1 MDETPISMIA
11 IRDPITA
18 GRISMIMRQR
28 GWASK
33 IIGDDNDILGQY
45 LNLKPRV
52 TFLGLEVGS
61 STGEIVALRIKE
73 VDSQA
78 RIVFVSS
85 RSKSDLVRQ
94 ASYSAGAVGALSTPV
109 LASDIEEAWPK
120 IMGVVPNAPGLAA
133 LEPRDPPISN
143 ILPLPPRAIS
153 VCLNSTH
160 STKPAIAP
168 YPPTST
174 FEEAWQAL
182 DNIRAGSLGD
192 IRLNRLLHDLLTLI
206 HLGESSSVH

>member
-18 GRISMIMRQR
+18 GRISMIMRHR

-143 ILPLPPRAIS
+143 ILPLPPEPSQFVSTAPTQPNLPSLPIHPPVRSKRRGRLWIIFGLVALAIS
-153 VCLNSTH
+153 GS
-160 STKPAIAP
+160 IA
-168 YPPTST
+168 YYMT
-174 FEEAWQAL
+174 F
-182 DNIRAGSLGD
+182 
-192 IRLNRLLHDLLTLI
+192 
-206 HLGESSSVH
+206 

>member
-18 GRISMIMRQR
+18 GRISMIMKQR

-45 LNLKPRV
+45 LNHKPRV

-109 LASDIEEAWPK
+109 LASDIEQAWPK

-143 ILPLPPRAIS
+143 ILPLPPEPSQFVSTAPTQPNLPSPPIHPPLRLKRRGRLWIIFGLVALAIS
-153 VCLNSTH
+153 GS
-160 STKPAIAP
+160 IA
-168 YPPTST
+168 YYMT
-174 FEEAWQAL
+174 F
-182 DNIRAGSLGD
+182 
-192 IRLNRLLHDLLTLI
+192 
-206 HLGESSSVH
+206 

>member
-94 ASYSAGAVGALSTPV
+94 ASYSAGAVSALSTPV
-109 LASDIEEAWPK
+109 LASEIEKAWPK

-143 ILPLPPRAIS
+143 ILPLPPEPSQFVSTAPTQPNSPSPPIHPPVRSKRRGRLWIIFGLVALSIS
-153 VCLNSTH
+153 GS
-160 STKPAIAP
+160 IA
-168 YPPTST
+168 YYLT
-174 FEEAWQAL
+174 F
-182 DNIRAGSLGD
+182 
-192 IRLNRLLHDLLTLI
+192 
-206 HLGESSSVH
+206 

>member
-11 IRDPITA
+11 IRDPITS

-143 ILPLPPRAIS
+143 IVPLPPEPSQFVSTAPTQPNLSSPPIHSPVRSKRRGRLWIIFGLVALAIS
-153 VCLNSTH
+153 GS
-160 STKPAIAP
+160 IA
-168 YPPTST
+168 YYMT
-174 FEEAWQAL
+174 F
-182 DNIRAGSLGD
+182 
-192 IRLNRLLHDLLTLI
+192 
-206 HLGESSSVH
+206 

>member
-94 ASYSAGAVGALSTPV
+94 ASYSAGAVERAV
-109 LASDIEEAWPK
+109 DASP
-120 IMGVVPNAPGLAA
+120 
-133 LEPRDPPISN
+133 
-143 ILPLPPRAIS
+143 
-153 VCLNSTH
+153 
-160 STKPAIAP
+160 
-168 YPPTST
+168 
-174 FEEAWQAL
+174 
-182 DNIRAGSLGD
+182 SLGHRKGMAED
-192 IRLNRLLHDLLTLI
+192 NGRRSKCTG
-206 HLGESSSVH
+206 LGSA

>member
-33 IIGDDNDILGQY
+33 ITGDDNDILGQY

-133 LEPRDPPISN
+133 LEPRDRLWI
-143 ILPLPPRAIS
+143 IFGLVALAIS
-153 VCLNSTH
+153 GS
-160 STKPAIAP
+160 IA
-168 YPPTST
+168 YYMT
-174 FEEAWQAL
+174 F
-182 DNIRAGSLGD
+182 
-192 IRLNRLLHDLLTLI
+192 
-206 HLGESSSVH
+206 

>member
-33 IIGDDNDILGQY
+33 IIGDDNDILRQY

-94 ASYSAGAVGALSTPV
+94 ASYSAGAVSALSTPV
-109 LASDIEEAWPK
+109 LASEIEKAWPK

-143 ILPLPPRAIS
+143 ILPLPPEPS
-153 VCLNSTH
+153 QFVST
-160 STKPAIAP
+160 AP
-168 YPPTST
+168 TQPNPPSPP
-174 FEEAWQAL
+174 
-182 DNIRAGSLGD
+182 
-192 IRLNRLLHDLLTLI
+192 I
-206 HLGESSSVH
+206 HLPVRSKRRGRLWIIFGLVALAMSGSIAYYLTF

>member
-11 IRDPITA
+11 IRDPITS

-45 LNLKPRV
+45 LNLRPRV

-133 LEPRDPPISN
+133 LEPREPPISN
-143 ILPLPPRAIS
+143 ILPLPPEPSQFVSTAPTQPNLPSPPIHPPVRSKRRGRLWIIFGLVALAIS
-153 VCLNSTH
+153 GS
-160 STKPAIAP
+160 IA
-168 YPPTST
+168 YYMT
-174 FEEAWQAL
+174 F
-182 DNIRAGSLGD
+182 
-192 IRLNRLLHDLLTLI
+192 
-206 HLGESSSVH
+206 